1 MKVYVTSVV
10 YRYPEEDGPGFI
22 AGVYLSEI
30 KANETNNFIP
40 FIPALHCSQCVG
52 RGNKTKDKCRERAR
66 LDLDPLNRHPKDV
79 DDWYDIYIEEFDVE

>member
-22 AGVYLSEI
+22 AGVYLSEA
-30 KANETNNFIP
+30 KANEI
-40 FIPALHCSQCVG
+40 
-52 RGNKTKDKCRERAR
+52 KDKCRERAR
-66 LDLDPLNRHPKDV
+66 RDLDPLNRHPEDV